1 MAILNLLTKE
11 TKKLIVMVIQY
22 LFKKKLRNWI
32 MVDIKNPVINDE
44 SVSDIAAYVA
54 LAVFKYSST

>member
-1 MAILNLLTKE
+1 MPILNLLTKE
-11 TKKLIVMVIQY
+11 TKKLIAMVIQY
-22 LFKKKLRNWI
+22 LFKKKLRKWI

-54 LAVFKYSST
+54 VFKYSST

>member
-11 TKKLIVMVIQY
+11 TKKLIAMVIQY
-22 LFKKKLRNWI
+22 LFKKKLRKWI

-54 LAVFKYSST
+54 VFKYSST

>member
-1 MAILNLLTKE
+1 
-11 TKKLIVMVIQY
+11 
-22 LFKKKLRNWI
+22 

>member
-54 LAVFKYSST
+54 LAVLTYSST

>member
-32 MVDIKNPVINDE
+32 MVDIKNPVINEE
-44 SVSDIAAYVA
+44 SVSDIAANVA
-54 LAVFKYSST
+54 LAVLKYSST